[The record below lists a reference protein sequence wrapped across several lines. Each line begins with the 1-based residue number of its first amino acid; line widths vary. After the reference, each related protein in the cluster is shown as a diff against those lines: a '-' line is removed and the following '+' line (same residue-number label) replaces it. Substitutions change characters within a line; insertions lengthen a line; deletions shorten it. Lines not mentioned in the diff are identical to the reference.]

1 VFRSSAVAT
10 RAFPLILGAAVVAVA
25 FGARGGTELTR
36 TSITEVALIL
46 VGAAVLAVTFLWSRP
61 GRPHGRTTV
70 ILFALLAL
78 LTSLSVLWSISPEL
92 SYIEVGRT
100 FAYLAVFTAA
110 VAGARLFPRAAPQVL
125 CGLLIGAVVPVG
137 YALASRVWPAALA
150 ENEVS
155 NRLGQPFD
163 YWNAVGS
170 VAAMAVPILLWLGS
184 RKQGSSTA
192 RMLAYPL
199 MGACILAI
207 VLTQS
212 RGAAGAA
219 VVGALAWFALVPLRL
234 RSLPV
239 VILPAAAAVAVGGW
253 ALSKDPFSKA
263 LQPLSAKEAVA
274 GDFGT
279 LVVLM
284 LVLLMLVGAAVEA
297 GSARRVPSA
306 RMRRRI
312 GIVAVG
318 VACLVPLAAF
328 TSVAFSERGIGDR
341 ISELTSETKVAPQQG
356 GGRVFA
362 ASSSRGKYWR
372 EAWRVFKAR
381 PAEGVGAGAFA
392 VARLK
397 YRNDTSVTRHAHG
410 WFAQIL
416 ADFGLVGLALT
427 SLLSLTWAVAALS
440 ATGLLPRRLLRGADE
455 ERVPLRR
462 DWDAH
467 RIALVTVLLVPLVFG
482 VQSLLDWTWFIPA
495 PAVMALIAAGY
506 VAGRG
511 PLGSEDEEAAT
522 GAVFTRRPTWGRI
535 LAGVAAVATAAL
547 IAWAAWQPEASDR
560 ATNDALALA
569 DKRKFD
575 AALERTKDAEDINP
589 LTPDPL
595 LVRAAIY
602 TQADRVRDAEH
613 ALQQAVISFPGDPQT
628 WYRLAAFQLGT
639 LDAPE
644 TAIRTIRGA
653 LYLDPHSGP
662 ASQLF
667 LTARARLREM
677 TGHGNGDQPA
687 PG

>member
-1 VFRSSAVAT
+1 MSRSSAVAA
-10 RAFPLILGAAVVAVA
+10 RAFPLILGGALAAVA

-46 VGAAVLAVTFLWSRP
+46 VGAAVLAVTFLWSRS

-70 ILFALLAL
+70 LLFALLAL

-92 SYIEVGRT
+92 TYIEVGRT
-100 FAYLAVFTAA
+100 LAYLTVFTAA
-110 VAGARLFPRAAPQVL
+110 VAGARLFPRAAPEVL
-125 CGLLIGAVVPVG
+125 WALLIGAMIPVG
-137 YALASRVWPAALA
+137 YALASRVWPGALA

-184 RKQGSSTA
+184 RKGGSSTA
-192 RMLAYPL
+192 RTLAYPL
-199 MGACILAI
+199 MGACLVAI
-207 VLTQS
+207 ALTQS
-212 RGAAGAA
+212 RGAAAAA
-219 VVGALAWFALVPLRL
+219 VIGAVAWFVLVPLRL

-239 VILPAAAAVAVGGW
+239 LVFPAIAAVGVSAW
-253 ALSKDPFSKA
+253 ALSKDAFTQA
-263 LQPLSAKEAVA
+263 LQPLPAKEAVA
-274 GDFGT
+274 GDFAT
-279 LVVLM
+279 LVLLM
-284 LVLLMLVGAAVEA
+284 LAVLMLVGAAVEA

-312 GIVAVG
+312 GIAAVA
-318 VACLVPLAAF
+318 VACLVPLAGF

-341 ISELTSETKVAPQQG
+341 ISELTSETKVSPQQG

-381 PAEGVGAGAFA
+381 PLEGVGAGAFA
-392 VARLK
+392 VGRLRF
-397 YRNDTSVTRHAHG
+397 RNDTSVTRHAHG

-427 SLLSLTWAVAALS
+427 SLLLLTWSVAALS
-440 ATGLLPRRLLRGADE
+440 ATGLLPRRLLRGASE
-455 ERVPLRR
+455 ERTPLRR

-467 RIALVTVLLVPLVFG
+467 RIALVAVLLVPLVFG
-482 VQSLLDWTWFIPA
+482 VQSLLDWTWFIQA
-495 PAVMALIAAGY
+495 PTAMALVGAGFL
-506 VAGRG
+506 AGHG
-511 PLGSEDEEAAT
+511 PLGAEDFAAQV
-522 GAVFTRRPTWGRI
+522 GRPRRPDRFRI
-535 LAGVAAVATAAL
+535 GAAVVAVGTAL
-547 IAWAAWQPEASDR
+547 LLAWTIWQPEASDR
-560 ATNDALALA
+560 ATNEALALN
-569 DKRKFD
+569 DQHKFD
-575 AALERTKDAEDINP
+575 EAIAKTEDAEDLNP

-595 LVRAAIY
+595 LVRAAID
-602 TQADRVRDAEH
+602 TQANRVDDARDNLER
-613 ALQQAVISFPGDPQT
+613 AVIRFPGDPQT

-644 TAIRTIRGA
+644 QALETLRGA
-653 LYLDPHSGP
+653 LYLNPHSGP

-667 LTARARLREM
+667 LDARARQREKAG
-677 TGHGNGDQPA
+677 TAQP
-687 PG
+687 GLNE

>member
-1 VFRSSAVAT
+1 VSRLSAVAT
-10 RAFPLILGAAVVAVA
+10 RAFPLILGGALVAVA

-36 TSITEVALIL
+36 TSITEVAVI
-46 VGAAVLAVTFLWSRP
+46 VAGAVVLGMTFLWSRP

-70 ILFALLAL
+70 LMFALLGL

-92 SYIEVGRT
+92 TYIEVGRT
-100 FAYLAVFTAA
+100 LAYLTVFAAA
-110 VAGARLFPRAAPQVL
+110 VAGARLFPRAAPHVL
-125 CGLLIGAVVPVG
+125 WALLIGAMAPVF
-137 YALASRVWPAALA
+137 YALASRVWPGSLAA
-150 ENEVS
+150 NEVS

-184 RKQGSSTA
+184 RKGGSSTA

-199 MGACILAI
+199 MGACFVAI
-207 VLTQS
+207 ALTQS
-212 RGAAGAA
+212 RGAAAAA
-219 VVGALAWFALVPLRL
+219 VVGAVAWFVIVPLRL

-239 VILPAAAAVAVGGW
+239 LVLPAIAAGAVSAW
-253 ALSKDPFSKA
+253 ALSKDPFTKA
-263 LQPLSAKEAVA
+263 FQPLSAKEAVA

-279 LVVLM
+279 IVLLM
-284 LVLLMLVGAAVEA
+284 LAVLMLVGAAVEA

-312 GIVAVG
+312 GIAAVAVA
-318 VACLVPLAAF
+318 VLVPLAGF

-341 ISELTSETKVAPQQG
+341 ISELTSETKVAPQES
-356 GGRVFA
+356 GGRVFE

-372 EAWRVFKAR
+372 EAWRVFEAR
-381 PAEGVGAGAFA
+381 PVEGVGAGAFA
-392 VARLK
+392 VARLRF
-397 YRNDTSVTRHAHG
+397 RNDTSVTRHAHG
-410 WFAQIL
+410 WFAQTL
-416 ADFGLVGLALT
+416 ADFGLIGLTLT
-427 SLLSLTWAVAALS
+427 LLMFLTWAVAALS
-440 ATGLLPRRLLRGADE
+440 ATGLLPRRLLRGGDE
-455 ERVPLRR
+455 QRTPLRR
-462 DWDAH
+462 DWDAQ
-467 RIALVTVLLVPLVFG
+467 RIALVALLLVPLVFG

-506 VAGRG
+506 LAGRG
-511 PLGSEDEEAAT
+511 PLGSEADEAA
-522 GAVFTRRPTWGRI
+522 APAPDFSRRPTWGRI
-535 LAGVAAVATAAL
+535 AAGVGAVATAAL
-547 IAWAAWQPEASDR
+547 IAWAVWQPEASDR
-560 ATNDALALA
+560 ATNEALALA
-569 DKRKFD
+569 DEKKWD
-575 AALERTKDAEDINP
+575 AAVERTKDAEDINP

-595 LVRAAIY
+595 LVRASID
-602 TQADRVRDAEH
+602 TQANRIRDAEH

-644 TAIRTIRGA
+644 AAAKTIRGA

-667 LTARARLREM
+667 LNARARQREK
-677 TGHGNGDQPA
+677 TGQANPSV

>member
-10 RAFPLILGAAVVAVA
+10 RAFSLILGAAIVAVA

-46 VGAAVLAVTFLWSRP
+46 VGAGVLAVTFLWSRP
-61 GRPHGRTTV
+61 GHPYGRTTV

-110 VAGARLFPRAAPQVL
+110 VAGARLFPRAGQEVL
-125 CGLLIGAVVPVG
+125 WGLLIGAVIPVG
-137 YALASRVWPAALA
+137 YALASRVWPGTLA
-150 ENEVS
+150 VNEVS

-184 RKQGSSTA
+184 RKSGSSTA

-199 MGACILAI
+199 MGACVLTIA
-207 VLTQS
+207 LTQS

-219 VVGALAWFALVPLRL
+219 VVGAIAWFVLVPLRL

-239 VILPAAAAVAVGGW
+239 VIFPSAAAVAVGAW
-253 ALSKDPFSKA
+253 AFSKDPFTKV

-284 LVLLMLVGAAVEA
+284 LVLLMLVGAAIEA

-306 RMRRRI
+306 RMRRRV
-312 GIVAVG
+312 GIAAVA

-328 TSVAFSERGIGDR
+328 TSVAFSDRGIGDR
-341 ISELTSETKVAPQQG
+341 ISDLTSETKVAPQQG

-427 SLLSLTWAVAALS
+427 TLLFLTWAMAALS

-455 ERVPLRR
+455 DRVPLRR
-462 DWDAH
+462 DWDSH
-467 RIALVTVLLVPLVFG
+467 RIALVTILLVPLVFG

-511 PLGSEDEEAAT
+511 PLGSEDEE
-522 GAVFTRRPTWGRI
+522 GPGPVFTRRPTWGRI

-569 DKRKFD
+569 DKKKFD
-575 AALERTKDAEDINP
+575 AAVERTKDAEDSNP

-595 LVRAAIY
+595 LVRASIY
-602 TQADRVRDAEH
+602 TQANRVRDAEH
-613 ALQQAVISFPGDPQT
+613 SLQQAVISFPGDPQT

-644 TAIRTIRGA
+644 TAIKTIRGA

-667 LTARARLREM
+667 LNARARLREIGAAGA
-677 TGHGNGDQPA
+677 TENQPA

>member
-1 VFRSSAVAT
+1 M
-10 RAFPLILGAAVVAVA
+10 AVA

-36 TSITEVALIL
+36 TSITEVAVIM
-46 VGAAVLAVTFLWSRP
+46 VGAVLLAMTFLWSRS

-70 ILFALLAL
+70 LLFALLAL

-92 SYIEVGRT
+92 TYIEVGRT
-100 FAYLAVFTAA
+100 LAYLTVFAAA
-110 VAGARLFPRAAPQVL
+110 VAGARLFPRAAPEVL
-125 CGLLIGAVVPVG
+125 WALLIGAMIPIG
-137 YALASRVWPAALA
+137 YALASRVWPGTLA
-150 ENEVS
+150 VNEVS
-155 NRLGQPFD
+155 NRLGAPFD

-184 RKQGSSTA
+184 RKGGSSTA
-192 RMLAYPL
+192 RTLAYPL
-199 MGACILAI
+199 MGACLVAI
-207 VLTQS
+207 ALTQS
-212 RGAAGAA
+212 RGAAAAA
-219 VVGALAWFALVPLRL
+219 VIGALAWFVFVPLRL

-239 VILPAAAAVAVGGW
+239 LVLPAIAAVGVSAW

-263 LQPLSAKEAVA
+263 FQPLAAKEAVA

-279 LVVLM
+279 LVLLM

-312 GIVAVG
+312 GIAAVA

-341 ISELTSETKVAPQQG
+341 ISELTSETKVSPQQG

-381 PAEGVGAGAFA
+381 PVEGVGAGGFA
-392 VARLK
+392 VGRLRF
-397 YRNDTSVTRHAHG
+397 RNDTSVTRHAHG

-416 ADFGLVGLALT
+416 ADFGLIGLALT
-427 SLLSLTWAVAALS
+427 TLLFLAWLLAALS
-440 ATGLLPRRLLRGADE
+440 ATGLLPRRLLRGAE
-455 ERVPLRR
+455 EDRPPLRR
-462 DWDAH
+462 DWDAQ
-467 RIALVTVLLVPLVFG
+467 RIALVAVFLVPVVFG

-495 PAVMALIAAGY
+495 PMVMALIPAGY
-506 VAGRG
+506 LAGRG
-511 PLGSEDEEAAT
+511 PLGSEADEEAA
-522 GAVFTRRPTWGRI
+522 APVFSRRPSWGRI
-535 LAGVAAVATAAL
+535 AAGVAAVATAAL
-547 IAWAAWQPEASDR
+547 IAWAVWQPEASDR

-569 DKRKFD
+569 DEKKFD
-575 AALERTKDAEDINP
+575 AAVERTKDAEDLNP

-595 LVRAAIY
+595 LVRASID
-602 TQADRVRDAEH
+602 TQANRVRDAEH

-644 TAIRTIRGA
+644 AAMKTIRGA

-667 LTARARLREM
+667 LNSRARLREK
-677 TGHGNGDQPA
+677 TGEANPTAA
-687 PG
+687 PD

>member
-1 VFRSSAVAT
+1 MSRLSAVAAK
-10 RAFPLILGAAVVAVA
+10 AFPLILGAALAAVA

-36 TSITEVALIL
+36 TSVTEVALIL
-46 VGAAVLAVTFLWSRP
+46 AGAAVLAVTFLWSAP

-70 ILFALLAL
+70 LLFALFALLTA
-78 LTSLSVLWSISPEL
+78 LSVLWSISPEL
-92 SYIEVGRT
+92 SYVEVGRT

-125 CGLLIGAVVPVG
+125 WGLLIGAMVPVG
-137 YALASRVWPAALA
+137 YALASRVWPGSLA

-184 RKQGSSTA
+184 RKSGSSTA
-192 RMLAYPL
+192 RTLAYPL
-199 MGACILAI
+199 MGACVLAI
-207 VLTQS
+207 ALTQS
-212 RGAAGAA
+212 RGAAAAAAIGAI
-219 VVGALAWFALVPLRL
+219 AWFALVPLRL

-239 VILPAAAAVAVGGW
+239 LVLPSIAAIAVSAW
-253 ALSKDPFSKA
+253 ALSKDPFTKA
-263 LQPLSAKEAVA
+263 LQPLSEKQAVA
-274 GDFGT
+274 GDFGM
-279 LVVLM
+279 LVLLM

-312 GIVAVG
+312 GIAAVA
-318 VACLVPLAAF
+318 VACLLPLAAF

-341 ISELTSETKVAPQQG
+341 ISELTSETKVSPQQG

-372 EAWRVFKAR
+372 EAWKVFKAR
-381 PAEGVGAGAFA
+381 PLEGVGAGSFA
-392 VARLK
+392 LARLR

-427 SLLSLTWAVAALS
+427 MLLFLTWAVAALS
-440 ATGLLPRRLLRGADE
+440 ATGLLPRRLLRGANQ
-455 ERVPLRR
+455 ERTPLRR

-495 PAVMALIAAGY
+495 PAVMALTAAGY

-511 PLGSEDEEAAT
+511 PLGAEEDEAT
-522 GAVFTRRPTWGRI
+522 RQAVFTRRPTWGRI
-535 LAGVAAVATAAL
+535 LAGVATVATAVL
-547 IAWAAWQPEASDR
+547 IAWAAWQPEASDK
-560 ATNDALALA
+560 ATTDALALA
-569 DKRKFD
+569 DNRKFD
-575 AALERTKDAEDINP
+575 AAIERTKDAEDINP

-595 LVRAAIY
+595 LVRASID
-602 TQADRVRDAEH
+602 TQANRVRDAEH
-613 ALQQAVISFPGDPQT
+613 SLQQAVISFPGDPQT

-644 TAIRTIRGA
+644 EAIKTIRGA
-653 LYLDPHSGP
+653 LYLDPHSAP
-662 ASQLF
+662 ASELF
-667 LTARARLREM
+667 LNARARMREKSVQGGA
-677 TGHGNGDQPA
+677 TPPA

>member
-1 VFRSSAVAT
+1 MFRSSAVAT
-10 RAFPLILGAAVVAVA
+10 RAFPLILGAAVVAVT

-46 VGAAVLAVTFLWSRP
+46 VGACVLAVTFLWSRP
-61 GRPHGRTTV
+61 GRPYGRTTV
-70 ILFALLAL
+70 LLFALLAL
-78 LTSLSVLWSISPEL
+78 LTALSVLWSISPEL
-92 SYIEVGRT
+92 TYVEVGRT

-110 VAGARLFPRAAPQVL
+110 VAGARLFPRSAPQL
-125 CGLLIGAVVPVG
+125 LYALLIGATVPVF
-137 YALASRVWPAALA
+137 YALASRVWPGTLA

-184 RKQGSSTA
+184 RKNGSSTA
-192 RMLAYPL
+192 RMAAYPL
-199 MGACILAI
+199 MGACVLAI
-207 VLTQS
+207 ELTQS
-212 RGAAGAA
+212 RGAAAAA
-219 VVGALAWFALVPLRL
+219 VVGAIAWFVLVPLRL

-239 VILPAAAAVAVGGW
+239 VLLPTAGAVAVGAW
-253 ALSKDPFSKA
+253 ALSKDPFTKA

-279 LVVLM
+279 LVLLM
-284 LVLLMLVGAAVEA
+284 LAVLMLVGAAVEA
-297 GSARRVPSA
+297 GSARRVPTA

-312 GIVAVG
+312 GIVAVAL
-318 VACLVPLAAF
+318 ACLVPLAAF
-328 TSVAFSERGIGDR
+328 TSVAFSDRGIGDR
-341 ISELTSETKVAPQQG
+341 LSELTSETKVAPQQG

-381 PAEGVGAGAFA
+381 PVEGVGAGGFA

-397 YRNDTSVTRHAHG
+397 YRNDASVTRHAHG
-410 WFAQIL
+410 WFAQVL
-416 ADFGLVGLALT
+416 ADFGLVGLVLT
-427 SLLSLTWAVAALS
+427 TLLFLTWAMAALS

-455 ERVPLRR
+455 ERTPLRR
-462 DWDAH
+462 DWDPH
-467 RIALVTVLLVPLVFG
+467 RIALVTVLLIPLVFG
-482 VQSLLDWTWFIPA
+482 IQSLLDWTWFIPA
-495 PAVMALIAAGY
+495 PAVIALIAAGY

-511 PLGSEDEEAAT
+511 PLGSEGEETAGGT
-522 GAVFTRRPTWGRI
+522 VFTRRPTWGRI
-535 LAGVAAVATAAL
+535 LAGVATVATAAL

-569 DKRKFD
+569 DQKKFD
-575 AALERTKDAEDINP
+575 AAIERTKDAEDINP

-595 LVRAAIY
+595 LVRAAID
-602 TQADRVRDAEH
+602 TQANRVRDAEH
-613 ALQQAVISFPGDPQT
+613 SLQQAVISFPGDPQT

-644 TAIRTIRGA
+644 VATKTIRGA

-667 LTARARLREM
+667 LNARARLREK
-677 TGHGNGDQPA
+677 TGQANPPA

>member
-1 VFRSSAVAT
+1 M
-10 RAFPLILGAAVVAVA
+10 AVA

-61 GRPHGRTTV
+61 GHPYGRTTV

-125 CGLLIGAVVPVG
+125 WGLLIGAAVPVG
-137 YALASRVWPAALA
+137 YALASRVWPASLA

-155 NRLGQPFD
+155 NRVGQPFD

-184 RKQGSSTA
+184 RRSGSSTS
-192 RMLAYPL
+192 RTLAYPL
-199 MGACILAI
+199 MGACILTIA
-207 VLTQS
+207 LTQS
-212 RGAAGAA
+212 RGAAAAA
-219 VVGALAWFALVPLRL
+219 VVGALAWFVLVPLRL

-239 VILPAAAAVAVGGW
+239 VLVPAAAALAVSAW
-253 ALSKDPFSKA
+253 ALSKDPFTKA

-274 GDFGT
+274 ADFGT
-279 LVVLM
+279 LVLLM
-284 LVLLMLVGAAVEA
+284 LVLLMLVGAAIEA

-306 RMRRRI
+306 RMRRRV
-312 GIVAVG
+312 GIAAVV

-397 YRNDTSVTRHAHG
+397 YRNDASVTRHAHG

-427 SLLSLTWAVAALS
+427 TLLFLTWAVAALS

-455 ERVPLRR
+455 VRVPLRR

-467 RIALVTVLLVPLVFG
+467 RIALVTVLLVPVVFG

-511 PLGSEDEEAAT
+511 PLGSEDEEGAAP
-522 GAVFTRRPTWGRI
+522 GPVFTRRPTWGRI

-547 IAWAAWQPEASDR
+547 IAWAAWQPEASDK
-560 ATNDALALA
+560 ATNEALALA
-569 DKRKFD
+569 DQRKFD

-595 LVRAAIY
+595 LVRAAID
-602 TQADRVRDAEH
+602 TEANRVRDAEH
-613 ALQQAVISFPGDPQT
+613 SLQQAVISFPGDPQT

-653 LYLDPHSGP
+653 LYLDPHSGA

-667 LTARARLREM
+667 LNARARVREK
-677 TGHGNGDQPA
+677 TGKASENQPV

>member
-1 VFRSSAVAT
+1 MFRSSVVAA
-10 RAFPLILGAAVVAVA
+10 RAFPLILGGALVAVA

-46 VGAAVLAVTFLWSRP
+46 AGAGLLAVAFLFSPP

-70 ILFALLAL
+70 LLFALLAL
-78 LTSLSVLWSISPEL
+78 LTALSVLWSISPEL
-92 SYIEVGRT
+92 TYVEVGRT
-100 FAYLAVFTAA
+100 FAYLCVFAAA
-110 VAGARLFPRAAPQVL
+110 VAGARLFPRAAPEVL
-125 CGLLIGAVVPVG
+125 GALLIAAVVPVG
-137 YALASRVWPAALA
+137 YALASRVWPGSLA

-163 YWNAVGS
+163 YWNALGS
-170 VAAMAVPILLWLGS
+170 VAAMGVPVLLWLGS
-184 RKQGSSTA
+184 RRGVSSTA

-199 MGACILAI
+199 MGACLVAI
-207 VLTQS
+207 ALTQS
-212 RGAAGAA
+212 RGAAVAA
-219 VVGALAWFALVPLRL
+219 VVGALVWFVLVPLRL

-239 VILPAAAAVAVGGW
+239 LLLPAAAAVGVSAW
-253 ALSKDPFSKA
+253 ALSQDPFTQA

-279 LVVLM
+279 LVLLM

-312 GIVAVG
+312 GVVAIAF
-318 VACLVPLAAF
+318 ACLVPLAAF
-328 TSVAFSERGIGDR
+328 TSVAFSDRGIGDR

-381 PAEGVGAGAFA
+381 PVEGVGAGGFA
-392 VARLK
+392 LGRLRF
-397 YRNDTSVTRHAHG
+397 RNDTSVTRHAHG
-410 WFAQIL
+410 WLAQTL

-427 SLLSLTWAVAALS
+427 TLLFLTWAVAALS
-440 ATGLLPRRLLRGADE
+440 ATGLLPRRLLRSGDE
-455 ERVPLRR
+455 DSAPLRR

-467 RIALVTVLLVPLVFG
+467 RIALVAVLLVPVVFG
-482 VQSLLDWTWFIPA
+482 IQSLLDWTWFIPA
-495 PAVMALIAAGY
+495 PAVIALIAAGY

-511 PLGSEDEEAAT
+511 PLGSKEEELAAREP
-522 GAVFTRRPTWGRI
+522 VFSRRPSWGRI

-547 IAWAAWQPEASDR
+547 IAWAAWQPEAADK

-569 DKRKFD
+569 DQKKFD
-575 AALERTKDAEDINP
+575 AAVQRTKDAEDINP

-595 LVRAAIY
+595 LVRASID
-602 TQADRVRDAEH
+602 TQANRIRDAEH
-613 ALQQAVISFPGDPQT
+613 SLQQAVISFPGDPQT

-644 TAIRTIRGA
+644 AAVKTIRGA
-653 LYLDPHSGP
+653 LYLDPHSQP
-662 ASQLF
+662 ASALF
-667 LTARARLREM
+667 LNARARQREK
-677 TGHGNGDQPA
+677 TGRANPA
-687 PG
+687 VPG

>member
-10 RAFPLILGAAVVAVA
+10 RAFPLILGAAIAAVA

-36 TSITEVALIL
+36 TSITEVVLIV

-61 GRPHGRTTV
+61 GRPYGRTTV

-92 SYIEVGRT
+92 TYIEVGRT
-100 FAYLAVFTAA
+100 FAYLSIFTAA

-125 CGLLIGAVVPVG
+125 WGLLIGAVVPVG
-137 YALASRVWPAALA
+137 YGLASRVWPGTLA

-184 RKQGSSTA
+184 RRGGSATA
-192 RMLAYPL
+192 RTLAYPL
-199 MGACILAI
+199 MGPCILAI
-207 VLTQS
+207 ILTQS
-212 RGAAGAA
+212 RGAAVAALLGAI
-219 VVGALAWFALVPLRL
+219 AWFVLVPLRL

-239 VILPAAAAVAVGGW
+239 VIFPAIGAVAVGAW

-263 LQPLSAKEAVA
+263 FQPLSAKEAVA
-274 GDFGT
+274 GDFAM
-279 LVVLM
+279 LVLLM
-284 LVLLMLVGAAVEA
+284 LALLMLVGAAVEA
-297 GSARRVPSA
+297 GSARRVPTA
-306 RMRRRI
+306 RVRRRV
-312 GIVAVG
+312 GIAAVAV
-318 VACLVPLAAF
+318 ACVVPLAAF
-328 TSVAFSERGIGDR
+328 TSVAFSDRGLGDR

-381 PAEGVGAGAFA
+381 PVEGVGAGSFA

-416 ADFGLVGLALT
+416 ADFGLIGLALT
-427 SLLSLTWAVAALS
+427 LLLFLTWAVAALS
-440 ATGLLPRRLLRGADE
+440 ATGLLPRRLLRAAGE
-455 ERVPLRR
+455 EPVPLRR

-467 RIALVTVLLVPLVFG
+467 RIALVTVLLVPFVFG

-511 PLGSEDEEAAT
+511 PLGSEDEEQAANPT

-547 IAWAAWQPEASDR
+547 IAWAAWQPEASDK

-569 DKRKFD
+569 DQKKYD

-595 LVRAAIY
+595 LVRAAID
-602 TQADRVRDAEH
+602 TQANRVRPAEH

-644 TAIRTIRGA
+644 AAMRTIRGA

-662 ASQLF
+662 ASRLF
-667 LTARARLREM
+667 LNARARLREQ
-677 TGHGNGDQPA
+677 GVPA
-687 PG
+687 NE